1 VKLGRSS
8 VGAAILGASLVL
20 AACAS
25 EPTSSGE
32 PSEAAPV
39 ASEAAPAASE
49 AAPAGNLCPDG
60 SIKIGIAKAKTGGF
74 AFFDTAGANGE
85 QVAFNEV
92 NAAGG
97 VNDCQ
102 YEVIWEDTASD
113 PAQSGQAA
121 QKLIDAGAKIIVLPG
136 DFDIGA
142 PASLAA
148 QAAGVFAFSAESA
161 SQAWT
166 EASGPNMVAMGL
178 TELNQGKAQAKFAT
192 DQKWESAYIVTNEAF
207 NFFKQME
214 GFFKENYAGTIV
226 GRSTVAEDA
235 TDYSA
240 VVSRIKSQDPA
251 PSFIYLN
258 DYFPHVGTFI
268 KQLRDAGLNTPV
280 LGNSTYASPAF
291 AEVVGAD
298 RLAGVY
304 YTGASFYE
312 GPTADPQ
319 ALGFVEAYKKA
330 YGAFPENSNA
340 PAGYQGVL
348 LLTDA
353 LAKAG
358 TTDAAAVTA
367 AIVEGK
373 DIKVAG
379 SLIYDWNSNV
389 TNRRVSVVSF
399 DDKGVAIEFGTIDP
413 R

>member
-1 VKLGRSS
+1 MKGYYVKLGRSS

-25 EPTSSGE
+25 EPTSSPE
-32 PSEAAPV
+32 

-49 AAPAGNLCPDG
+49 AAPSEAAPSANLCPDG

-85 QVAFNEV
+85 QVAFDEV

-97 VNDCQ
+97 VNGCK

-178 TELNQGKAQAKFAT
+178 TELNQGMAQAKFAT

-207 NFFKQME
+207 NFFMKWRGSSRRTTQ
-214 GFFKENYAGTIV
+214 
-226 GRSTVAEDA
+226 GRS
-235 TDYSA
+235 
-240 VVSRIKSQDPA
+240 
-251 PSFIYLN
+251 
-258 DYFPHVGTFI
+258 
-268 KQLRDAGLNTPV
+268 
-280 LGNSTYASPAF
+280 
-291 AEVVGAD
+291 
-298 RLAGVY
+298 
-304 YTGASFYE
+304 
-312 GPTADPQ
+312 
-319 ALGFVEAYKKA
+319 
-330 YGAFPENSNA
+330 
-340 PAGYQGVL
+340 
-348 LLTDA
+348 
-353 LAKAG
+353 
-358 TTDAAAVTA
+358 
-367 AIVEGK
+367 
-373 DIKVAG
+373 
-379 SLIYDWNSNV
+379 
-389 TNRRVSVVSF
+389 
-399 DDKGVAIEFGTIDP
+399 
-413 R
+413 